1 MGGIPD
7 LNYSDIKNHLFQNN
21 SICKAKAKIIEISN
35 RLKRINKTKSQNKY
49 LSLKLDNRTKINENI
64 AGILIKI
71 LNYSGVNTNITKITD
86 EINRSFP
93 QIVNITLLPLDILD
107 KLLENYTNIKESQIT
122 NNNQTN
128 KTQSN
133 KARIN
138 LFKSALNKMNNTLFS
153 PDSSEIM
160 ILLVEE
166 LKKRLKI
173 AKFNLLEPIKNF
185 EDNIDIIAEE
195 SIERIENLKSLLE
208 ESEFFE
214 AFEPF
219 LEKIEKTIYDFSKT
233 FNISELNEILMPLEN
248 IDIIKIFTNPD
259 TLRNDVNLIRE
270 QIMQNLYSY
279 KDNFIK
285 NIKEMSTIDDLIKA
299 FNGAI
304 KDFLNNINENF
315 NFEEIYENVKNNPLF
330 NSSTDN
336 RILIN
341 LKNLKDNM
349 ENFLDIIKIPKDIDK
364 EQLTKVLENITET
377 IKDSNEFFS
386 IKINDSLYSCEN
398 EVFEGNDN
406 KNDPIIQILNS
417 SFVSDYI
424 FSSIGTFLDNLKDSM
439 LEDLNIINKAERE
452 SQKLKYIVYNNSLG
466 IKFINTFFDNR
477 IEKIDTFISEIEEYE
492 DRLIQFENKTKYEE
506 YNKTVELL
514 NQKLKEINISNF
526 IINLNQTIFENL
538 QFASNSI
545 GKIKKKYDSLPNIK
559 EKIKYIKSINNIV
572 SEQRKKTVN
581 NITDF
586 IIDIQFSKYM
596 AIIDKLS
603 PELINTF
610 GVDVDEIKEKLKA
623 LQISLKETKK
633 DIINRDNIDSNITQ
647 LIKDFGKEIKEQI
660 KDATIAKKLKEIF
673 NSPVIKKFFSGDI
686 IEKLNQTIQNPEQRE
701 KYVEQITEYKDL
713 LIRLNESLY
722 TDVETF
728 EGALE
733 ALGNF
738 SKNNDLFNLANI
750 VNPEKNIELYKNLV
764 QLGLLTSNLNK
775 TISKFVSMIDKVKNA
790 RNFNYDKNRYLS
802 EVSYR
807 KNKKLK
813 KHSLKRI
820 NKVRRIESSEY
831 DCRLDDSFSE
841 NKILSIRN
849 TNLNYLEIKDN
860 NNYNIKSGS
869 KLNLKITKDET
880 SICYN
885 NAQKIRTNV
894 QYKSNTNYTLDR
906 NNSRFIL
913 LLILEYYPNIY
924 LQISSI

>member
-1 MGGIPD
+1 
-7 LNYSDIKNHLFQNN
+7 
-21 SICKAKAKIIEISN
+21 
-35 RLKRINKTKSQNKY
+35 
-49 LSLKLDNRTKINENI
+49 
-64 AGILIKI
+64 
-71 LNYSGVNTNITKITD
+71 
-86 EINRSFP
+86 
-93 QIVNITLLPLDILD
+93 
-107 KLLENYTNIKESQIT
+107 
-122 NNNQTN
+122 
-128 KTQSN
+128 
-133 KARIN
+133 
-138 LFKSALNKMNNTLFS
+138 
-153 PDSSEIM
+153 
-160 ILLVEE
+160 
-166 LKKRLKI
+166 
-173 AKFNLLEPIKNF
+173 
-185 EDNIDIIAEE
+185 
-195 SIERIENLKSLLE
+195 
-208 ESEFFE
+208 
-214 AFEPF
+214 
-219 LEKIEKTIYDFSKT
+219 
-233 FNISELNEILMPLEN
+233 
-248 IDIIKIFTNPD
+248 
-259 TLRNDVNLIRE
+259 
-270 QIMQNLYSY
+270 
-279 KDNFIK
+279 
-285 NIKEMSTIDDLIKA
+285 
-299 FNGAI
+299 
-304 KDFLNNINENF
+304 
-315 NFEEIYENVKNNPLF
+315 
-330 NSSTDN
+330 
-336 RILIN
+336 
-341 LKNLKDNM
+341 
-349 ENFLDIIKIPKDIDK
+349 
-364 EQLTKVLENITET
+364 
-377 IKDSNEFFS
+377 
-386 IKINDSLYSCEN
+386 
-398 EVFEGNDN
+398 
-406 KNDPIIQILNS
+406 
-417 SFVSDYI
+417 
-424 FSSIGTFLDNLKDSM
+424 M

-538 QFASNSI
+538 QFASKSI
-545 GKIKKKYDSLPNIK
+545 NMIKKKYDSLPNIT

-610 GVDVDEIKEKLKA
+610 GVDVEEIKEKLKA
-623 LQISLKETKK
+623 LQISVKETKK

-750 VNPEKNIELYKNLV
+750 VKPEKNIELYKNLV

-802 EVSYR
+802 EVHYR

-913 LLILEYYPNIY
+913 LLILEYYQNIH